1 MKGNT
6 LVNKSFATIALL
18 ILLVSLLPIVP
29 LAVTPVKAGTYLT
42 VSSTNLGEE
51 NVLVVTVDDSS
62 IDPDVGPTVY
72 MDIGGTQKIIN
83 MSRTVIQS
91 KWIAY
96 IANGTAYTKVGG
108 AKADGTSGYADN
120 VAYNTTENKVNIP
133 ANPAAIFFSQGNVS
147 NKAYENV
154 WPVVQLFNI
163 TAGLETVTITYYE
176 QSESVTLTHGDT
188 YVDVVSVDRAGAP
201 PEVPPNATIRII
213 ISDETENLDPTASDD
228 SSAYDFDFY
237 VNGQDK
243 TGDISTLYPNL
254 NGTETD
260 KNTGA
265 FEVLFNLTKVN
276 DELPEQL
283 ENGDILEIVFKDDD
297 DPDETVSLELKVVET
312 DGVVSVPSDKIYYS
326 DGEFT
331 VTVTDA
337 DMNLNTEAKEY
348 VDLNGTVS
356 DETETIGFFMTLT
369 ETGEDTGV
377 FEGTIYVNL
386 NSSLGHTANGS
397 DTLTVTVPPG
407 SSASFTLTYNNTF
420 YAMYKISEVTIR
432 LTEPDANDDPDRI
445 DILTINASEP
455 DCYPDVNYTKGDLMV
470 PIGNLSLQVNGGDV
484 DLSSWNGMFL
494 RETGKNTGVFE
505 LTVDLTSFVEI
516 GDTVT
521 ITYYDAFDDA
531 NVTATATIGGV
542 EGSLSLDRT
551 TVPVAVDEDVVVY
564 VTLEDEDWNTSPY
577 IKDEVPVNVTA
588 YNAEGK
594 QVGFWDS
601 SWYFNNLTMTLKE
614 TDVNTSIFTGS
625 FTYKVSED
633 LVTAKIGGHD
643 LTLNNTDGSAVK
655 GQYMVNGKFTI
666 VYEDPLVED
675 TITASAVLKAR
686 SAELNVNVT
695 QVGLK
700 GAILVTVTEPDMD
713 LDSEVED
720 TVEVDPSRR

>member
-386 NSSLGHTANGS
+386 NS
-397 DTLTVTVPPG
+397 TVTAEI
-407 SSASFTLTYNNTF
+407 SFDKSAYTWEEAKS
-420 YAMYKISEVTIR
+420 VTIR

-655 GQYMVNGKFTI
+655 GH
-666 VYEDPLVED
+666 
-675 TITASAVLKAR
+675 SR
-686 SAELNVNVT
+686 AE
-695 QVGLK
+695 
-700 GAILVTVTEPDMD
+700 
-713 LDSEVED
+713 
-720 TVEVDPSRR
+720 R